1 MAKGAS
7 HDNSSTRI
15 RERILASKRAHI
27 EDGKITTKLPND
39 PSKCKNTLMLYV
51 EDKHRKPIEELIWE
65 DSASNVANKLEVGI
79 RTIYRWRKRYPL
91 NEFIFGKRNRKL
103 PISVTSRDSQSRI
116 VS

>member
-1 MAKGAS
+1 MAKGVS

-15 RERILASKRAHI
+15 RERILADKRLRL
-27 EDGKITTKLPND
+27 ENGVITRSLPYD
-39 PSKCKNTLMLYV
+39 PTNCKNTLMLYV

-65 DSASNVANKLEVGI
+65 DSARNVANKLEVGI

-103 PISVTSRDSQSRI
+103 P
-116 VS
+116 VSKFS